1 MSNCIY
7 LHCIVEGAT
16 EKRFIDEVLAPY
28 LANKCIFVTSSENI
42 TSVSHGRISGK
53 GGDIRFSRLEHQIT
67 KFLKGRADLYVATF
81 SDYYGVHEWPGL
93 DRIPDNAMPG
103 EIAAILNQAAIDKLV
118 NDEPQFRCDSR
129 YLPFTAVHEFEALLF
144 SNPDILE
151 REIHAYPGSV
161 KAILRECG
169 SPEQINTG
177 KETAPSKRIMSLAKI
192 PYSKVTNGIEI
203 AKMITVDTM
212 RERCPLFDEWLKK
225 IEPLAT
231 K

>member
-103 EIAAILNQAAIDKLV
+103 EIAAILNQAAIH
-118 NDEPQFRCDSR
+118 DEPQLRCDSR

>member
-1 MSNCIY
+1 MNNCIY

-16 EKRFIDEVLAPY
+16 EKRFIDEVLASY

-67 KFLKGRADLYVATF
+67 KFLKGRADRYVATF

-93 DRIPDNAMPG
+93 DRIPDNAMPE
-103 EIAAILNQAAIDKLV
+103 EIAAVLNQAAIDKLV
-118 NDEPQFRCDSR
+118 NDEPQLRCDSR

-225 IEPLAT
+225 IEQLAT

>member
-1 MSNCIY
+1 MSNGIY

-118 NDEPQFRCDSR
+118 NDEPQLRCDSR

-192 PYSKVTNGIEI
+192 TYSKVTTGIEI

>member
-118 NDEPQFRCDSR
+118 HDEPQLRCDSR

>member
-118 NDEPQFRCDSR
+118 HDEPQLRCDSR

-169 SPEQINTG
+169 SPEQITTG

>member
-1 MSNCIY
+1 MSSFIY
-7 LHCIVEGAT
+7 LHCIVESAT
-16 EKRFIDEVLAPY
+16 EKRFVDEVPAPY
-28 LANKCIFVTSSENI
+28 LATRDIYVTSSENI
-42 TSVSHGRISGK
+42 TSVSHGRITGR

-67 KFLKGRADLYVATF
+67 KFLKGRAGFYVATF
-81 SDYYGVHEWPGL
+81 ADYYGVHEWPGL
-93 DRIPDNAMPG
+93 DRIPENAMPR

-118 NDEPQFRCDSR
+118 NDEPQLRCDSR

-144 SNPDILE
+144 SNPDVLE

-177 KETAPSKRIMSLAKI
+177 KETAPSKRIMSLARI

-212 RERCPLFDEWLKK
+212 REKCPIFDVWLKK
-225 IEPLAT
+225 VEQLAAN
-231 K
+231 

>member
-1 MSNCIY
+1 MSNGIY

-93 DRIPDNAMPG
+93 DRIPENAMPG

-118 NDEPQFRCDSR
+118 NDEPQLRCDSR

-151 REIHAYPGSV
+151 REIHAFPGSV

>member
-67 KFLKGRADLYVATF
+67 KFLKGRSDLYVATF

-118 NDEPQFRCDSR
+118 NDEPQLRCDSR